1 MKTVSI
7 AMMCHTINAA
17 YCQSLGD
24 DSQPTWDN
32 APDAQKQGI
41 ISGVEMYI
49 ANPDVTPEQNH
60 EVWYQQK
67 QAEGWAYGEVLD
79 PENKLHP
86 CFLPYEELPQA
97 QKSKDYLFRA
107 TVHLVKN
114 LPDPENYLALS
125 AEVVSLRQ
133 KAEQQKHTAISMATL
148 STATTSTTS
157 GGIAIQYVGNKSLFK
172 DHLYNSALTFTAGQV
187 RTVSSDLATLFL
199 KHPEFKIYEGE
210 RTESSS
216 STDTQPI
223 DDTAQILAN
232 AKIQQEQ
239 KDQEQTALL
248 DEIDV
253 VNQMTKDAL
262 IEYAQNKY
270 QQKLNKQNSVAILRT
285 QVAEFIHQFGVV

>member
-1 MKTVSI
+1 MKTVAI
-7 AMMCHTINAA
+7 AMMCHAMNAA
-17 YCQSLGD
+17 YYQSLGD
-24 DSQPTWDN
+24 DSQPIWDN

-67 QAEGWAYGEVLD
+67 QAEGWAYGKVLD

-107 TVHLVKN
+107 IVHLVKN
-114 LPDPENYLALS
+114 LPDPEDYLALS

-133 KAEQQKHTAISMATL
+133 KAEQQKHTAISTATP

-172 DHLYNSALTFTAGQV
+172 DHLYNSALTFTVGQV

-199 KHPEFKIYEGE
+199 SVRLNYCNKWM
-210 RTESSS
+210 
-216 STDTQPI
+216 
-223 DDTAQILAN
+223 
-232 AKIQQEQ
+232 
-239 KDQEQTALL
+239 QTFS
-248 DEIDV
+248 I
-253 VNQMTKDAL
+253 N
-262 IEYAQNKY
+262 
-270 QQKLNKQNSVAILRT
+270 
-285 QVAEFIHQFGVV
+285 

>member
-1 MKTVSI
+1 MKTVAI
-7 AMMCHTINAA
+7 AMICHGINVA

-24 DSQPTWDN
+24 YSQPTWDN

-41 ISGVEMYI
+41 ISGVEMHI
-49 ANPDVTPEQNH
+49 ANPDATPEQSH
-60 EVWYQQK
+60 ESWYKQK
-67 QAEGWAYGEVLD
+67 EAEGWAYGEVKD

-97 QKSKDYLFRA
+97 QKAKDYLFRS

-114 LPDPENYLALS
+114 LLDPEDYLALS

-133 KAEQQKHTAISMATL
+133 KAEQQKNTAISTATL
-148 STATTSTTS
+148 TATTNTS
-157 GGIAIQYVGNKSLFK
+157 SGISIQYVGNKSLFK

-187 RTVSSDLATLFL
+187 RTVSSDLATSFL
-199 KHPEFKIYEGE
+199 KHPEFKRYEGE
-210 RTESSS
+210 STESSS
-216 STDTQPI
+216 STDTKLL
-223 DDTAQILAN
+223 DDTAEVLAN

-253 VNQMTKDAL
+253 INQMTKDAL

-270 QQKLNKQNSVAILRT
+270 QQKLNKQNSVATLRT
-285 QVAEFIHQFGVV
+285 QVTEFIHQFGVV

>member
-1 MKTVSI
+1 MKTVAI
-7 AMMCHTINAA
+7 AMICHAINAA

-24 DSQPTWDN
+24 DSQPTWDD

-49 ANPDVTPEQNH
+49 ANPNVTPEQNH

-79 PENKLHP
+79 TEKKLHP

-97 QKSKDYLFRA
+97 QKAKDYLFRA
-107 TVHLVKN
+107 TVHLVKD
-114 LPDPENYLALS
+114 LPDSEDYLALS
-125 AEVVSLRQ
+125 AEVISLRQ
-133 KAEQQKHTAISMATL
+133 KAADQKNAAIATAAT
-148 STATTSTTS
+148 STATTTTS
-157 GGIAIQYVGNKSLFK
+157 SGIAIQYIGNKSLFK
-172 DHLYNSALTFTAGQV
+172 DHLYNSALTFTTGQV
-187 RTVSSDLATLFL
+187 RTVTSDLATKLL
-199 KHPEFKIYEGE
+199 NHPEFKRYEVE
-210 RTESSS
+210 STEGNS
-216 STDTQPI
+216 STDTHQI
-223 DDTAQILAN
+223 DDTAQILTN

-270 QQKLNKQNSVAILRT
+270 QQKLNKQNSVSALRT